1 MKYFDAHC
9 HIQFDP
15 YDEDRVAVIAQMQEQ
30 EVGGLVVGVDL
41 DSSVK
46 ALSIAQHLPDFYAAA
61 GLHPNYVLD
70 QEFDAD
76 SFRALVRH
84 PKIVAVG
91 ECGLDNFRPDDV
103 VRAREVQ
110 RRVFAQQV
118 EIAIEAD
125 KPLMIHSRPSK
136 GTQDSYRDMIDILR
150 TYKQEHD
157 DRLRGNIHFFVGG
170 IDEARDFLDLGFTVS
185 FTAVL
190 TFARDYD
197 DVVRYVPLTS
207 ILTET
212 DAPYV
217 APARIRGQR
226 NDPLSVIDVVQAVA
240 DIRGDAPEVVRET
253 ILENARTLF
262 QLP

>member
-103 VRAREVQ
+103 VRARDVQ

-150 TYKQEHD
+150 TYKQEHG

-226 NDPLSVIDVVQAVA
+226 NDPLSVIDVVQTVA
-240 DIRGDAPEVVRET
+240 DIRGDDIESVRET
-253 ILENARTLF
+253 ILKNTRTLF
-262 QLP
+262 QLS

>member
-1 MKYFDAHC
+1 
-9 HIQFDP
+9 
-15 YDEDRVAVIAQMQEQ
+15 
-30 EVGGLVVGVDL
+30 
-41 DSSVK
+41 
-46 ALSIAQHLPDFYAAA
+46 
-61 GLHPNYVLD
+61 
-70 QEFDAD
+70 
-76 SFRALVRH
+76 
-84 PKIVAVG
+84 
-91 ECGLDNFRPDDV
+91 
-103 VRAREVQ
+103 
-110 RRVFAQQV
+110 
-118 EIAIEAD
+118 
-125 KPLMIHSRPSK
+125 
-136 GTQDSYRDMIDILR
+136 MIDILR
-150 TYKQEHD
+150 TYKKEHGE
-157 DRLRGNIHFFVGG
+157 RLRGNIHFFVGG